1 MAGSGHVEG
10 DDDRGIWAR
19 HTKWEQEGT
28 ILINNKSTA
37 SGGETPKGSAVS
49 GVYPIPRELL
59 DTRTTW
65 FG

>member
-1 MAGSGHVEG
+1 MLACRSEIVREHLDGS
-10 DDDRGIWAR
+10 IA
-19 HTKWEQEGT
+19 
-28 ILINNKSTA
+28 LINNKSTA